1 MSRKLNEMDIA
12 ILRKLAPECE
22 EMICPGS
29 ELPFRSILPP
39 VANHFSVDEQDFA
52 ERLSR
57 LTDDELRYLIDEIRS
72 GAESVMCIPP
82 EHAEALAAFVAERI
96 SREVANDV
104 MTIYET
110 AEECPD

>member
-1 MSRKLNEMDIA
+1 MSRLLNDKDIA

-39 VANHFSVDEQDFA
+39 VANHFSMDERDFG

-57 LTDDELRYLIDEIRS
+57 LSEDELRYLVDEILAGR
-72 GAESVMCIPP
+72 ESVMCIPP
-82 EHAEALAAFVAERI
+82 EHAEVFVAFVAERI

-104 MTIYET
+104 MSIYET

>member
-1 MSRKLNEMDIA
+1 MSRLLNDKDIA
-12 ILRKLAPECE
+12 ILGKLAPECE

-39 VANHFSVDEQDFA
+39 VANHFSLDERDFG
-52 ERLSR
+52 ERLAR
-57 LTDDELRYLIDEIRS
+57 LSDEELRYLIDEIRS
-72 GAESVMCIPP
+72 GNESVMCIPP
-82 EHAEALAAFVAERI
+82 EYADVLAAFVAERI
-96 SREVANDV
+96 SRDAANEV

>member
-1 MSRKLNEMDIA
+1 MSRILTEKDVA

-39 VANHFSVDEQDFA
+39 VANHFSIDERDFG

-57 LTDDELRYLIDEIRS
+57 LSDDELRYLVDEILS
-72 GAESVMCIPP
+72 GSESVMCIPP
-82 EHAEALAAFVAERI
+82 EHAEVFTALVAERI
-96 SREVANDV
+96 SRDTANQV
-104 MTIYET
+104 MTVYET